1 MVYAVKYEFFLG
13 MDLYIGE
20 LTKFYPGL
28 PMEEWANQVIKPNI
42 HSFVFLKSKREV
54 EGVIIEDGV
63 NNDDLVDFEENSQM
77 IISYNSISNLLKHGD
92 VHLI

>member
-1 MVYAVKYEFFLG
+1 MENYFA
-13 MDLYIGE
+13 D

-28 PMEEWANQVIKPNI
+28 PTEDWCNQMIKPNI

-54 EGVIIEDGV
+54 EGVILDDG
-63 NNDDLVDFEENSQM
+63 NEEGDNDLVDFRPGSQM
-77 IISYNSISNLLKHGD
+77 IISYNSISKLLKDGD